1 MLKFQANIITSVI
14 KPYIIVRQKKT
25 FDKILIPQSQPKK
38 MRMYIDDDPKIE
50 FLTVPPVIF
59 LAKQNIITNDKYP
72 SIGECLTCN
81 IFSGM
86 RYSCLTCNLF
96 SGMC

>member
-1 MLKFQANIITSVI
+1 MNHAQISGYIITSVI

-25 FDKILIPQSQPKK
+25 LDKILMHQSQPKK

-59 LAKQNIITNDKYP
+59 LAKH
-72 SIGECLTCN
+72 
-81 IFSGM
+81 
-86 RYSCLTCNLF
+86 NLI
-96 SGMC
+96 S